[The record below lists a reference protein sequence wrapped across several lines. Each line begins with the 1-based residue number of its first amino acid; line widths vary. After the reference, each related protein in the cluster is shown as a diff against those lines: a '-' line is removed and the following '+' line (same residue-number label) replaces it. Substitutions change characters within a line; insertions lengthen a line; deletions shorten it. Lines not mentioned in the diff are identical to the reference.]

1 MGSNREVFG
10 NRVGVLLAMAGSA
23 IGLGNMWRFPYLLGQ
38 NGGAA
43 FLIIYLLLMAF
54 VCLPIFIAEFMI
66 GRRSR
71 SNVFYSMVRLSG
83 RKSWRIAGTFAV
95 LAAVFILSFY
105 CVVGGWS
112 VKYLFESCT
121 FSLDKVGDYG
131 QHFESFVTS
140 AKAPLVYTYIFLG
153 LTGLIISLGVTRG
166 IERFSKL
173 MMTVLF
179 IIIVLVG
186 IRAITLPGAADGLR
200 YLFVPNMKSIDGN
213 VMAAALGQA
222 FFSLS
227 VGCGTILT
235 YGSYVKDDENIM
247 ASSAIIA
254 GMDTIFALLAGIAII
269 PAVYAVASMN
279 GTVPQADA
287 GPGLVFITLPD
298 VFRQMPLGGV
308 VAILF
313 FLSLLLAAL
322 TSALSLMETFVAYLT
337 EQHGLGRTPATV
349 LSFLLYATLG
359 TLCSLSQGVLSHVH
373 ILGLNIFDFMDKTS
387 SNVFLT
393 GGSLLLVLFAGWFM
407 KRCDFMD
414 ELGNHGTAQTPKWL
428 LRTVYFLVRYIA
440 PAGIIA
446 IIITSLL

>member
-1 MGSNREVFG
+1 MNNNREVFG

-43 FLIIYLLLMAF
+43 FLIVYLLLMTF

-71 SNVFYSMVRLSG
+71 SNVFNAMVRLSG
-83 RKSWRIAGTFAV
+83 RRQWRIAGTFAV

-112 VKYLFESCT
+112 VKYLFEACT
-121 FSLDKVGDYG
+121 FSLDKVSDYG
-131 QHFESFVTS
+131 QHFESFVIS

-153 LTGLIISLGVTRG
+153 MTGLIISLGVTRG

-186 IRAITLPGAADGLR
+186 IRAVTLPGAADGLR

-235 YGSYVKDDENIM
+235 YGSYVKDSENIV
-247 ASSAIIA
+247 ASSAMIA

-337 EQHGLGRTPATV
+337 EQHGMGRTLATV

-359 TLCSLSQGVLSHVH
+359 TLCSLSQGVLSNVH
-373 ILGLNIFDFMDKTS
+373 ILGMNIFDFMDKTS

-414 ELGNHGTAQTPKWL
+414 ELGNHGTVQAPKWL
-428 LRTVYFLVRYIA
+428 LRTVYFLIRYIA

-446 IIITSLL
+446 IIITNLL